1 MENRRP
7 SPYPSYSPPAAP
19 PAARPRRYRVESRPA
34 GHPVRDVF
42 LGVAAAVAAA
52 VVVAVVLVAT
62 VVVARG
68 PRPDPAMDR
77 HRRPETPPPTVATAT
92 AEPAAPAAG
101 EPTSKGWRL
110 DAYRLRADGLGDFS
124 GTAIVTNLAGRPD
137 EVFVFTLIQ
146 DGRIVGTL
154 TGGLTGSSRGDEVT
168 VELFSPD
175 TYQPGTFE
183 TRFQADF

>member
-1 MENRRP
+1 
-7 SPYPSYSPPAAP
+7 
-19 PAARPRRYRVESRPA
+19 
-34 GHPVRDVF
+34 VF
-42 LGVAAAVAAA
+42 LGVAAAVVAA

-68 PRPDPAMDR
+68 AATDPAMDR
-77 HRRPETPPPTVATAT
+77 HRRPETPPPTATAT
-92 AEPAAPAAG
+92 PEPAAPAAG

-124 GTAIVTNLAGRPD
+124 GTAIVTNLSGRPD
-137 EVFVFTLIQ
+137 EVFVFTLLQ

-154 TGGLTGSSRGDEVT
+154 TGGLTGGSRGDAAT

-175 TYQPGTFE
+175 AYQPGTFE
-183 TRFQADF
+183 TRFQASY